1 MEKIEYHFDE
11 KTIKSNYLIIRNC
24 LDRRK
29 LCKVTVDD
37 KLFKLLL
44 LLPIPNE
51 VKEVKI
57 SPQLKNKVKVIDITE

>member
-1 MEKIEYHFDE
+1 MENINYHLEE
-11 KTIKSNYLIIRNC
+11 KEVKSNYLIIKNC
-24 LDRRK
+24 LDRRR
-29 LCKVTVDD
+29 LCKVTIDD

-44 LLPIPNE
+44 LLPNE

>member
-1 MEKIEYHFDE
+1 MMEKIEYHFDE

-29 LCKVTVDD
+29 KVTVDD

-44 LLPIPNE
+44 LLPNE

>member
-1 MEKIEYHFDE
+1 MSKIEYHFDE
-11 KTIKSNYLIIRNC
+11 KKTKSSYLIIKNC
-24 LDRRK
+24 LDRRM
-29 LCKVTVDD
+29 LCKVTIDD

-44 LLPIPNE
+44 LLPNE

>member
-1 MEKIEYHFDE
+1 MENINYYLEE
-11 KTIKSNYLIIRNC
+11 KEVKSNYLIIRNC

-44 LLPIPNE
+44 LLPNE
-51 VKEVKI
+51 VKEIKL
-57 SPQLKNKVKVIDITE
+57 SPEFKSKVKVIDITN

>member
-1 MEKIEYHFDE
+1 MKKEINYYISEKF
-11 KTIKSNYLIIRNC
+11 IKSDYLSIKNET
-24 LDRRK
+24 DRRR
-29 LCKVTVDD
+29 LCKVTIDD

-44 LLPIPNE
+44 LLPNE

>member
-1 MEKIEYHFDE
+1 MMEKIEYHFDE
-11 KTIKSNYLIIRNC
+11 KTIKSNYLIIRNY

-44 LLPIPNE
+44 LLPNE

>member
-1 MEKIEYHFDE
+1 MMEKIEYHFDE
-11 KTIKSNYLIIRNC
+11 KKIKSNYLIIRNC
-24 LDRRK
+24 LDRRM

-44 LLPIPNE
+44 LLPNE

>member
-1 MEKIEYHFDE
+1 MMEKIEYHSDE

-44 LLPIPNE
+44 LLPNE